1 MDLWP
6 IDPMD
11 AMDSMDLWPIDP
23 MDAMDPMDHFLE
35 DQGSNFQQVQSLTVL

>member
-35 DQGSNFQQVQSLTVL
+35 DKGANFQKVQSLTVL